1 MAGELG
7 NADSIDADAAPVG
20 DDVASAEP
28 TDITDGRTLRRRRN
42 RDAVIESLIGLINE
56 GDLNPTIDKLAERAG
71 VSARS
76 IFRYFT
82 DLNDLARTAVETE
95 MRKVLPI
102 GMIAEVGVG
111 SFEERVERMVD
122 ARIRVISS
130 TWRLLR
136 VARSK
141 STAIPEIDRGLG
153 VIADMF
159 NDQFRR
165 HFELELSQLDP
176 AEAEELSLTLSMSL
190 GFDVYDLKRRRF
202 DRTDEEIANGWRVL
216 LTRSLT

>member
-1 MAGELG
+1 MAADLG
-7 NADSIDADAAPVG
+7 NTKSVAPETAEGG
-20 DDVASAEP
+20 DITDGEP

-56 GDLNPTIDKLAERAG
+56 GDLNPTIDKVAERAG

-95 MRKVLPI
+95 MRRVLPM
-102 GMIAEVGVG
+102 GMITDIGEG
-111 SFEERVERMVD
+111 SFDERVESMIS

-159 NDQFRR
+159 HDQFRR
-165 HFELELSQLDP
+165 HFEPELSQLD
-176 AEAEELSLTLSMSL
+176 AVEAEELSLTLSMTI
-190 GFDVYDLKRRRF
+190 GYDVYDLKRRRF
-202 DRTDEEIANGWRVL
+202 DKTDEEIADGWRVL
-216 LTRSLT
+216 LTRSLS

>member
-1 MAGELG
+1 
-7 NADSIDADAAPVG
+7 
-20 DDVASAEP
+20 
-28 TDITDGRTLRRRRN
+28 
-42 RDAVIESLIGLINE
+42 
-56 GDLNPTIDKLAERAG
+56 
-71 VSARS
+71 
-76 IFRYFT
+76 
-82 DLNDLARTAVETE
+82 
-95 MRKVLPI
+95 
-102 GMIAEVGVG
+102 MIAEVGVG

-202 DRTDEEIANGWRVL
+202 DRTDEEIANGWRGL
-216 LTRSLT
+216 LTRSIT